1 MDKIVKKLQAP
12 PKQHKV
18 TSFTNQPT
26 NRSTN
31 STAISQSAGN
41 KTPVV
46 SQPT

>member
-1 MDKIVKKLQAP
+1 MKKSQVP
-12 PKQHKV
+12 SKQHTE

-31 STAISQSAGN
+31 STAIYQSAGN
-41 KTPVV
+41 KTPVL